1 MKNKVKELFIK
12 EKLLIVIYKMLL
24 KQKKHL
30 KYEDVYVKAFKSY
43 PNDFQL
49 RGYPDYPDTELMSKK
64 IYDLRKNGVI
74 QVHRKFI
81 TITEK
86 GKTLA
91 ENLTQSRSKHSNRNA
106 LSKALSRDITNEI
119 ERIKNTEVFQLFAT
133 NKRDQIVD
141 TDFFIYLGTTVRA
154 ERTDFSARIKTVQ
167 DVIESVKTMNEY
179 KAIIDLHNYLFERF
193 KDIIKAKLSIGYP
206 RRKHE

>member
-1 MKNKVKELFIK
+1 MKNKAKELFIK
-12 EKLLIVIYKMLL
+12 DKLLIVIYKMSL
-24 KQKKHL
+24 KQKGHL

-81 TITEK
+81 TITDK
-86 GKTLA
+86 GKTFA
-91 ENLTQSRSKHSNRNA
+91 EKLIQSKAKHSNRNVI
-106 LSKALSRDITNEI
+106 SKTLSRDIINEI
-119 ERIKNTEVFQLFAT
+119 DRIKNTDVFQLFVT
-133 NKRDQIVD
+133 DKKEQIVD
-141 TDFFIYLGTTVRA
+141 TDFFAYFGTTVRA
-154 ERTDFSARIKTVQ
+154 ERTDFRARIKTVQ
-167 DVIESVKTMNEY
+167 DVIEAIKTKDEY
-179 KAIIDLHNYLFERF
+179 KAIVDLHNYLFERF
-193 KDIIKAKLSIGYP
+193 KDSIKAKLSVGYP